1 MGRDF
6 ESVYPKP
13 AVSPR
18 AAGIARA
25 TNERF
30 TVKVLARV
38 ISVACI
44 FLGLFLVTRTFV
56 LEARYASTMPHE
68 KDATTARTIPM
79 VVAHE
84 TRVFVTDTE
93 AKVLDTA
100 QTYFTFGWPFVVLGV
115 LLAAAS
121 RERKP
126 PFETPPESDTPW
138 RAGR

>member
-1 MGRDF
+1 
-6 ESVYPKP
+6 
-13 AVSPR
+13 
-18 AAGIARA
+18 
-25 TNERF
+25 
-30 TVKVLARV
+30 VKVLARV

-56 LEARYASTMPHE
+56 LEARYASTMPRE
-68 KDATTARTIPM
+68 KDSVGARTVPM
-79 VVAHE
+79 IVTHD
-84 TRVFVTDTE
+84 TRVFVNEAE

-126 PFETPPESDTPW
+126 LLDTPPESDTPW

>member
-1 MGRDF
+1 LYTRSGPFRHAPPSF
-6 ESVYPKP
+6 RVLQTG
-13 AVSPR
+13 
-18 AAGIARA
+18 AA
-25 TNERF
+25 N
-30 TVKVLARV
+30 VKVLARI

-44 FLGLFLVTRTFV
+44 LLGLFLVTRTFV
-56 LEARYASTMPHE
+56 LETRYAATMPHE
-68 KDATTARTIPM
+68 KDAAAARTIPM
-79 VVAHE
+79 IVAHE
-84 TRVFVTDTE
+84 TRVFVTDAE

-126 PFETPPESDTPW
+126 QFETPPESDTPW